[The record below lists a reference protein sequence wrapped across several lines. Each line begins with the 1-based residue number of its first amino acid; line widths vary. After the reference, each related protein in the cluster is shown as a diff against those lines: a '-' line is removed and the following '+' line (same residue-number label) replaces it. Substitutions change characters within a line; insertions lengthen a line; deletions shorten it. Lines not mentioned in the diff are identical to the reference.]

1 MLNLFKKYFRPY
13 IFLIMISLIF
23 QIIQTFFTL
32 YLPNINAKII
42 DNGIINGNILYIQNQ
57 GFFMIILV
65 FLQVSFSILNSY
77 LSTNV
82 ALSIARDIRKDL
94 YYKIRSFSSADIN
107 KFGVATLITRVTN
120 DVQHITI
127 VLTFLFSLV
136 VSIPVIIIGSII
148 MVIEN
153 NLSLSMILCLVFS
166 IFIPLAIIYAKKI
179 KPISELFQK
188 QIDKIN
194 GILRDQI
201 TGIQIIK
208 AFVKEKT
215 EYKRFKKVNEELYD
229 LNINIGKLMAI
240 FLPSFLVLPNFLILV
255 TLWYG
260 GTLINVGELE
270 VGEITAFI
278 TYLLYISMGMLM
290 FSMILGFAPQA
301 EVSAKR
307 ILEVL
312 SSKTSISSPSKPTH
326 IKSPKGFVEFKN
338 VDFSYSTKNQL
349 SNNYSNNNQ
358 ATKNSSTNNQLSNNQ
373 YNQNN
378 SVEYVLKNINFIA
391 KPSKTTGIIGNT
403 ASGKSTLLQLIPR
416 FYDPTNGIV
425 SFDGVDVR
433 ELDIDELNSHIS
445 FIPQKSFLF
454 SGTIAEN
461 LRLSK
466 NDATDDELWEA
477 LEVAQIADFVKRLEK
492 GLESE
497 ISQRGIN
504 LSGGQQQRLTIARA
518 ILPKPKVIIFDD
530 SFSALDY
537 GTDLK
542 LRKALNTSIKNSTVI
557 IVSQRISTIR
567 NADNILVMDN
577 GKIISQGKHDDLI
590 KNCENYKSIVLSQ
603 TYYKENYGGNS

>member
-1 MLNLFKKYFRPY
+1 
-13 IFLIMISLIF
+13 MISLIF

-42 DNGIINGNILYIQNQ
+42 DNGIVNGNMLYIQNQ

-107 KFGVATLITRVTN
+107 KFGVATLITRVSN
-120 DVQHITI
+120 DIQHMTI

-153 NLSLSMILCLVFS
+153 NNLSLSMILCLVFS
-166 IFIPLAIIYAKKI
+166 IFIPLTIIYAKKI
-179 KPISELFQK
+179 KPISKLFQK
-188 QIDKIN
+188 QIDNIN

-215 EYKRFKKVNEELYD
+215 EYKRFKKVNKELYD

-260 GTLINVGELE
+260 GILINVGELE

-278 TYLLYISMGMLM
+278 TYLLYISVGMLM
-290 FSMILGFAPQA
+290 FSMILGFTPQA

-312 SSKTSISSPSKPTH
+312 NSKTSISSPSKPTH
-326 IKSPKGFVEFKN
+326 IKSPEGFVEFEN

-349 SNNYSNNNQ
+349 SNNHSTNNQ
-358 ATKNSSTNNQLSNNQ
+358 PTKNSSANSKLSNNQ

-391 KPSKTTGIIGNT
+391 KPSQTTGIIGNT

-416 FYDPTNGIV
+416 FYDATNGVV
-425 SFDGVDVR
+425 SFDGVDVKK
-433 ELDIDELNSHIS
+433 LDINELNSYIS

-477 LEVAQIADFVKRLEK
+477 LEVAQIADFVKGLEK
-492 GLESE
+492 GLEFE

-504 LSGGQQQRLTIARA
+504 LSVGQQQRLTIARA

-542 LRKALNTSIKNSTVI
+542 LREALNTSIKNSTVI

-577 GKIISQGKHDDLI
+577 GKIKSQGKHDDLI

-603 TYYKENYGGNS
+603 TYYKKNYGGNS

>member
-1 MLNLFKKYFRPY
+1 
-13 IFLIMISLIF
+13 MISLIF

-42 DNGIINGNILYIQNQ
+42 DDGIINGNILYIQNQ

-82 ALSIARDIRKDL
+82 ALSIVRDIRKDL

-215 EYKRFKKVNEELYD
+215 EYKRFKKVNKELYD

-312 SSKTSISSPSKPTH
+312 NSKTSISSPSKPTH
-326 IKSPKGFVEFKN
+326 IKNPKGFVEFEN

-349 SNNYSNNNQ
+349 SNNHSTNNQ
-358 ATKNSSTNNQLSNNQ
+358 ATNNQLSNNQ

-416 FYDPTNGIV
+416 FYDVTNGVV
-425 SFDGVDVR
+425 SFDGVDVKK
-433 ELDIDELNSHIS
+433 LDINELNSYIS

-477 LEVAQIADFVKRLEK
+477 LEVAQIADFVKGLKK

>member
-1 MLNLFKKYFRPY
+1 MLNLFKKYFRFY

-42 DNGIINGNILYIQNQ
+42 DNGIVNGNILYIQNQ

-120 DVQHITI
+120 DIQHITI

-136 VSIPVIIIGSII
+136 VSIPVIIIGSIV

-179 KPISELFQK
+179 KPMSELFQK

-215 EYKRFKKVNEELYD
+215 EYKRFKKVNDELYD

-270 VGEITAFI
+270 IGEITAFI

-358 ATKNSSTNNQLSNNQ
+358 ATKNSPVDNQ
-373 YNQNN
+373 YNKSNTI
-378 SVEYVLKNINFIA
+378 EYVLKNINFIA
-391 KPSKTTGIIGNT
+391 KPSQTTGIIGNT

-433 ELDIDELNSHIS
+433 ELDIDELNSYIS

-567 NADNILVMDN
+567 NADNIVVMDN

-603 TYYKENYGGNS
+603 TYHKENYGRNS

>member
-1 MLNLFKKYFRPY
+1 
-13 IFLIMISLIF
+13 MISLIF